1 MRILIHILRYKIISY
16 IKSTFDRR
24 NVSFV
29 RGIASLCVFGGFA
42 YFAYLF
48 SSEATRFIL
57 DHTHTG
63 LYLFHTFISMMLFV
77 FFIAVNL
84 GNIIV
89 SYSTLYRSTEVIF
102 LLTKPISFISIFTL
116 KFLDNFFY
124 SSTTLFLGAF
134 MILLGYGSYF
144 GYPLYFLTAIMLFVL
159 VPFMF
164 LSASIAVL
172 ILMAIMRL
180 AGRIGFRKVLAGLFI
195 IYLFFI
201 YIFFDSSNPMKL
213 VENLNRFIPGMDA
226 YITQST
232 PEFLRYLPNQWVAEF
247 LYYSARGEMSHA
259 LLYAGMLLSATIA
272 VFCVCLF
279 VANRFYYRSW
289 LISLQVKSTVRA
301 HNRPAR
307 KHFFDFQSRSIFSS
321 QIEVLIKKEALTFF
335 REASQWMHLVV
346 MIILTGLFSISASHI
361 NLRFHVMNMH
371 LITYLVLF
379 SFSGFMIAS
388 LALRFVFPL
397 IGLEGQ
403 AFWSLRTSPIKQ
415 SKIFAVKYFLLFL
428 PILFIAEYIA
438 ISGNIPFLKTSERNS
453 FLLWFGIFS
462 AFWISFTSVT
472 LNLGLGGYFANYFER
487 NPIRAASTQGATLTF
502 MVMIIYLI
510 IITAIIFVPISTYF
524 LSAFNSQN
532 SSITLIAVPGTIFVI
547 ISCLLSAFGLNI
559 GLRSMHRDF

>member
-16 IKSTFDRR
+16 IKSSFDRR

-29 RGIASLCVFGGFA
+29 RGIASLFVFGGFA

-77 FFIAVNL
+77 FFITVNL

-89 SYSTLYRSTEVIF
+89 SYSTLYRSTEVRF
-102 LLTKPISFISIFTL
+102 LLTKPIPFISIFTL

-134 MILLGYGSYF
+134 MVLLGYGSYF
-144 GYPLYFLTAIMLFVL
+144 GYPLYSLTAIMLFVL

-180 AGRIGFRKVLAGLFI
+180 AGRIGFRKVLAGLFV

-213 VENLNRFIPGMDA
+213 VENLNRYIPGMDA

-259 LLYAGMLLSATIA
+259 LPYAGMLLSAAIG
-272 VFCVCLF
+272 VFCVCIF
-279 VANRFYYRSW
+279 VADRFYYRSW
-289 LISLQVKSTVRA
+289 LISLQVQSTVRVY
-301 HNRPAR
+301 NRPAR

-321 QIEVLIKKEALTFF
+321 QIEVLIKKEILTFF
-335 REASQWMHLVV
+335 RETSQWMHLVV

-379 SFSGFMIAS
+379 AFSGFMVAS
-388 LALRFVFPL
+388 LALRFVFPI

-415 SKIFAVKYFLLFL
+415 SKIFIVKFLLVFL

-438 ISGNIPFLKTSERNS
+438 ISSNIPFLKTSERNS

-502 MVMIIYLI
+502 MIMIIYLI
-510 IITAIIFVPISTYF
+510 VVTAIILVPISTYF
-524 LSAFNSQN
+524 LSAFNFQN
-532 SSITLIAVPGTIFVI
+532 SYKTLIAVPGTIFVI
-547 ISCLLSAFGLNI
+547 ISCLMSAFGLNI
-559 GLRSMHRDF
+559 GLRSMRRDF